1 VSAHSFLNALRGELT
16 VDKASGEIVRRRIF
30 LPEPFDAGVG
40 RVREGDFVRQYA
52 TGANGAPMFR
62 NGNQKLV
69 TTVRGRGIDSTGE
82 QSVRNVEA
90 ICDPAEV
97 ERIADMERA
106 TPNVE
111 RSDVKPP
118 TGSRLWR

>member
-1 VSAHSFLNALRGELT
+1 
-16 VDKASGEIVRRRIF
+16 
-30 LPEPFDAGVG
+30 
-40 RVREGDFVRQYA
+40 
-52 TGANGAPMFR
+52 MFR